1 MRQVSLIVH
10 MLCARLRAARDL
22 LAHGGS
28 MLRLRA
34 TMATL
39 HSVERQ
45 LRHRTLTLVRPTS
58 PATLQPLNSS
68 CNVAYNEGSRI
79 TKCEEMLSART
90 KYSSDKKLLAMFPG
104 Q

>member
-10 MLCARLRAARDL
+10 MLRARLRAPRDL

-28 MLRLRA
+28 MLRLRV

-58 PATLQPLNSS
+58 PLQPLNSS
-68 CNVAYNEGSRI
+68 CNVAYNERSRI
-79 TKCEEMLSART
+79 TKCEEMLSAGT
-90 KYSSDKKLLAMFPG
+90 KHSSDKKLLAMFSG